1 MNLEYRIMNKSELKK
16 SIGSQDGA
24 TLVEFMIA
32 LSIFV
37 IFVVVAIGGFI
48 QALTNQRLVLK
59 LAAATDN
66 MSLTI
71 EQIMR
76 EIRVANNF
84 RVTDS
89 NQLNFDRLIDV
100 NGVSTNKTVT
110 YSWDQIKKAIIRK
123 VSDIGGGNE
132 ISDQMTADNIEVSY
146 FNVSDRLYQNPGPCR
161 ITMVFGITAVDKGLS
176 ITNYIQTTASSR
188 IFTSGCTSN

>member
-1 MNLEYRIMNKSELKK
+1 MVAM
-16 SIGSQDGA
+16 
-24 TLVEFMIA
+24 
-32 LSIFV
+32 SIFL

-84 RVTDS
+84 SVGDGT
-89 NQLNFDRLIDV
+89 QLQFDRLIDE
-100 NGVSTNKTVT
+100 NGVTANKTVT
-110 YSWDQIKKAIIRK
+110 YTWNQANNSITRT
-123 VSDIGGGNE
+123 VSDINGGN
-132 ISDQMTADNIEVSY
+132 STSAQMTATNVEISY
-146 FNVSDRLYQNPGPCR
+146 FNMSDSLYRSPGPCR
-161 ITMVFGITAVDKGLS
+161 ITMVFGVTAVDRGLS
-176 ITNYIQTTASSR
+176 ITNFIQTTASSR
-188 IFTSGCTSN
+188 IFTTQCQ

>member
-1 MNLEYRIMNKSELKK
+1 MRKFIQATRYKL
-16 SIGSQDGA
+16 QDTKA
-24 TLVEFMIA
+24 TTLVEFMVA

-48 QALTNQRLVLK
+48 QALNNQRLILK

-66 MSLTI
+66 MSLTL

-84 RVTDS
+84 YATGG
-89 NQLNFDRLIDV
+89 NQLRFDRLIDDGV
-100 NGVSTNKTVT
+100 NTTNKTVT
-110 YSWDQIKKAIIRK
+110 YLWDKTNYDILRT
-123 VSDIGGGNE
+123 VSDINGGNLV
-132 ISDQMTADNIEVSY
+132 SAKMTADNVKISY
-146 FNVSDRLYQNPGPCR
+146 FNVSANKSVASFGPCR
-161 ITMVFGITAVDKGLS
+161 ITMVIGVTARDQGLT

-188 IFTSGCTSN
+188 IFTDTCSNQN